1 MLRAFRVGM
10 RHFAMSTVQKPE
22 VVFILG
28 GPGAGKGTLCN
39 YIVENYGYK
48 HLSAG
53 DLLRDERINPH
64 SKYGEL
70 IEGHMKNGTIVPVEI
85 TCSLLEKAMN
95 QSKDQVHR
103 FLIDGFPRNQNN
115 VDGWTQVR
123 ITFLTRLHFA

>member
-1 MLRAFRVGM
+1 M